1 MQLRIEMRRATARVM
16 LVSFALACAPSWI
29 HAQVRVGRDSSTRLN
44 RFGRDMVYGTGMGLV
59 YGEIDQLRND
69 PPQWGSGW
77 DGYGHRAMSDV
88 GEFAIQEGTT
98 EALAAVWHR
107 PLDYQRCQCHDYN
120 DRFRWALWNSFTDP
134 MPHDRHPIAWHRII
148 GAYVG
153 SFAQA
158 SWRPATSN
166 RTGVAIGNGTLSLA
180 IGAGINLFHEFV
192 R

>member
-1 MQLRIEMRRATARVM
+1 MRLRTEMPHRLLRAIV
-16 LVSFALACAPSWI
+16 VVIALGFFPSWI
-29 HAQVRVGRDSSTRLN
+29 RAQVRVGRDSSTRLN
-44 RFGRDMVYGTGMGLV
+44 RFGRDMVYGTAMGLV

-77 DGYGHRAMSDV
+77 DGYRHRAMSDV

-107 PLDYQRCQCHDYN
+107 PLDYQRCQCRNYD

-134 MPHDRHPIAWHRII
+134 MPHDHHPIAWPRIA

-158 SWRPATSN
+158 SWRPVSSN
-166 RTGVAIGNGTLSLA
+166 RTRVALGNGTLSLM
-180 IGAGINLFHEFV
+180 IGAGINLFHEFIH
-192 R
+192 

>member
-1 MQLRIEMRRATARVM
+1 MRHR
-16 LVSFALACAPSWI
+16 LLFAALGVALSAWAPTSSQ
-29 HAQVRVGRDSSTRLN
+29 AQVRVGRDSSTRLN

-69 PPQWGSGW
+69 PPQWGAGW
-77 DGYGHRAMSDV
+77 DGYRHRAMSDV

-107 PLDYQRCQCHDYN
+107 PLDYQRCQCHDYT
-120 DRFRWALWNSFTDP
+120 DRFRWALWNGVTDP
-134 MPHDRHPIAWHRII
+134 MPHDKHPIAWPRIL
-148 GAYVG
+148 GAYAG

-158 SWRPATSN
+158 SWRPVPSN
-166 RTGVAIGNGTLSLA
+166 RGLVALGNGTLSLA
-180 IGAGINLFHEFV
+180 IGAGINLFHEFI